1 MCGVKE
7 EGKFGSGGG
16 GSGRGGPV
24 YKIQRYILKPFMDR
38 AVRRG

>member
-1 MCGVKE
+1 VCGVKE

-16 GSGRGGPV
+16 GSGGGPV